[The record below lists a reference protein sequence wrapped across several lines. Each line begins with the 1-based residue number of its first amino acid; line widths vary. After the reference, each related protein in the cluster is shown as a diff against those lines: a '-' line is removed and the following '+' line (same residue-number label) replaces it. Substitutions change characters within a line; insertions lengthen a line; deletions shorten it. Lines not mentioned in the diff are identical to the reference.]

1 MINVK
6 TTSYFLI
13 LVGAISLGLQGLFGV
28 DLVGSI
34 FGTSVV
40 LMKLVYFLIGVSG
53 LYGITHLKLSK

>member
-1 MINVK
+1 MINIK
-6 TTSYFLI
+6 TTAYFLI
-13 LVGAISLGLQGLFGV
+13 ILGSISLGLQGVFGI

-40 LMKLVYFLIGVSG
+40 LTKLVYFLIGVSG